1 MYFLPCLL
9 IVRRLNPITW
19 KDSNGSYQWLIFCF
33 NFSGQRVSYWLG
45 YLTNVLQS
53 DILEKYDLDF
63 QILFVS
69 TFIQTYF
76 SLFEQS
82 TILKF

>member
-1 MYFLPCLL
+1 MEAINGWYFALTSL
-9 IVRRLNPITW
+9 
-19 KDSNGSYQWLIFCF
+19 GSELATE
-33 NFSGQRVSYWLG
+33 LG

-63 QILFVS
+63 QILFVK

>member
-1 MYFLPCLL
+1 MEAINGWYFALTSLGNELP
-9 IVRRLNPITW
+9 TE
-19 KDSNGSYQWLIFCF
+19 
-33 NFSGQRVSYWLG
+33 LG

-63 QILFVS
+63 QILYVS

>member
-1 MYFLPCLL
+1 MEAINGWYFALTSL
-9 IVRRLNPITW
+9 
-19 KDSNGSYQWLIFCF
+19 GSELATE
-33 NFSGQRVSYWLG
+33 LG

-69 TFIQTYF
+69 KHLFKHIFPCLSSQQF
-76 SLFEQS
+76 SNSRQENSFL
-82 TILKF
+82 

>member
-1 MYFLPCLL
+1 MAGYLTSL
-9 IVRRLNPITW
+9 
-19 KDSNGSYQWLIFCF
+19 GSELATE
-33 NFSGQRVSYWLG
+33 LG

-63 QILFVS
+63 QILFVK